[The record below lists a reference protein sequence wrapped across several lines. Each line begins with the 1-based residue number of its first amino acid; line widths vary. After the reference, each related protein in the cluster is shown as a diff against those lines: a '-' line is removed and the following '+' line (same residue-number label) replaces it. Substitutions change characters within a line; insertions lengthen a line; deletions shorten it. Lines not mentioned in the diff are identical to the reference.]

1 MPIDFTNLDVQDGKK
16 RVALDGDALATLAMN
31 REFYNGNHWQN
42 RNGWVGPWQLI
53 PERADERTARKVTWL
68 QGELVKGFVSINAIK
83 EGVDRDVAGTVGIEP
98 RWGFAPT
105 EIELPANAEPNSPAA
120 QEATTR
126 AMARAQAAEDVAT
139 RWWDRHGGHGHVQD
153 VARRLLY
160 GAGPI
165 AAASGRFYIPA
176 AMLEDVVDS
185 NGVKRK
191 VLRVN
196 SIDDAI
202 NVIHFETLDADQGRV
217 IQDPDTLADI
227 GIKPT
232 RRGEEEV
239 LEVTYLAPATNATDQ
254 SNISPRR
261 KTVMAT
267 IYPTKRPSASFDLA
281 GRLTM
286 RTVTR
291 KALITEQIRQ
301 SQRAL
306 NFAASMVKRNV
317 ETSGFLQDTLLNGEL
332 PGHWEGE
339 GDDKKWV
346 LDGIERGPLAFNS
359 FRGIPL
365 HGDPN
370 DPNRETGLTTASID
384 HREPVDP
391 TPTIKAK
398 QEHYADILGGFNQ
411 KHVLISGDA
420 TASGE
425 SRIQARTDHVA
436 ELRLTQTPVEAFGR
450 WMIETAVLL
459 ANALVLASTNSDQ
472 PNTILDGLRG
482 TFSCFLDAGP
492 VDAADRAQNLAEMK
506 EGALSKT
513 TTIERNGIIDVD
525 AELARINTGPTAG
538 LDAEVK
544 RAEIYAAWI
553 KGGVGEAFAAKRAG
567 LTQQEIDELTKAQT
581 DTPTVT
587 Q

>member
-1 MPIDFTNLDVQDGKK
+1 MPIDFTTLDVQEGKK
-16 RVALDGDALATLAMN
+16 RVALDGDSLTVLQTN

-42 RNGWVGPWQLI
+42 RAGWIGPWQII

-68 QGELVKGFVSINAIK
+68 QHELVKGFVSINAIK

-98 RWGFAPT
+98 RWGFSPT
-105 EIELPANAEPNSPAA
+105 EIELPANAEPNSPVA
-120 QEATTR
+120 QEANAR
-126 AMARAQAAEDVAT
+126 AMARAKTVEDIAT
-139 RWWDRHGGHGHVQD
+139 RWWDRHGGHGHLQD
-153 VARRLLY
+153 IARRLLY
-160 GAGPI
+160 GAGP
-165 AAASGRFYIPA
+165 AAEASGRFYIPS
-176 AMLEDVVDS
+176 AMLQDVTDS

-191 VLRVN
+191 VLNVS

-217 IQDPDTLADI
+217 VRDPDTLAEI

-232 RRGEEEV
+232 KRGEEEV
-239 LEVTYLAPATNATDQ
+239 LEVTYLAPAPTSDA
-254 SNISPRR
+254 RR
-261 KTVMAT
+261 KTVLAT
-267 IYPTKRPSASFDLA
+267 IYPTKRPSASFDLD
-281 GRLTM
+281 GRLVM
-286 RTVTR
+286 RTVSR
-291 KALITEQIRQ
+291 KAFITEQIRQ

-332 PGHWEGE
+332 PGHEEGE
-339 GDDKKWV
+339 GENKKWV
-346 LDGIERGPLAFNS
+346 LDGIERGPLAYNAM
-359 FRGIPL
+359 RGIPIR
-365 HGDPN
+365 GNPDNP
-370 DPNRETGLTTASID
+370 DVVTGYTTAEID

-420 TASGE
+420 VASGE
-425 SRIQARTDHVA
+425 SRVQARADHVS
-436 ELRLTQTPVEAFGR
+436 ELRITQAPVESFGR
-450 WMIETAVLL
+450 WMVETAVLL
-459 ANALVLASTNSDQ
+459 ANALVIASSATPEA
-472 PNTILDGLRG
+472 PNAIIDGLRA

-492 VDAADRAQNLAEMK
+492 VDAAERAQTLAEMK

-513 TTIERNGIIDVD
+513 TTIERNGIVDVD
-525 AELARINTGPTAG
+525 AELARIGTEPTAG

-553 KGGVGEAFAAKRAG
+553 KGGVGEVFAAKRAG
-567 LTQQEIDELTKAQT
+567 LTQKEIDELTAAQT
-581 DTPTVT
+581 DTTTVT